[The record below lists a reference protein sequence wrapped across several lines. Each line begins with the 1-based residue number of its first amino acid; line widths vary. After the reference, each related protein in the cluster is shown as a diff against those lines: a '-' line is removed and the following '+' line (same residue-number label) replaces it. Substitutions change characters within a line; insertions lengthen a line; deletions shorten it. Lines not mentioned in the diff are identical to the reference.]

1 MYIIAK
7 VPALYGRFHQLQEEN
22 YPFRRAFE
30 TYLETISRLGLTLSE
45 GPERLIGMIENS
57 LFEGDRLPDIP
68 EGDQPIQFRFS
79 IDNPVIEEYFGQSDL
94 TNKMIVTLIIR
105 MTLRLSEKYGNSLSR
120 LTLLIEELMPE
131 EEQAEERPKIRIAK
145 PRQTEVPKVEHK
157 PIQSESDVLERLSAL
172 TRKGDQL
179 LEEPEKEPEEEAETV
194 VHTNP
199 ALSSFL

>member
-7 VPALYGRFHQLQEEN
+7 LPALYGRFHQLQEEN

-131 EEQAEERPKIRIAK
+131 EEQAEERPKVRIAK

-179 LEEPEKEPEEEAETV
+179 LEEPEKEPEEEAEMV

>member
-7 VPALYGRFHQLQEEN
+7 LPALYGRFHQLQEEN

-30 TYLETISRLGLTLSE
+30 TYLETISLLGLTLSE

-179 LEEPEKEPEEEAETV
+179 LEEEPEEEAETV

>member
-7 VPALYGRFHQLQEEN
+7 LPALYGRFHQLQEEN

-131 EEQAEERPKIRIAK
+131 EEQAEERPKVRIAK
-145 PRQTEVPKVEHK
+145 PKQKEVPKVEHK

-172 TRKGDQL
+172 TKKGDQL
-179 LEEPEKEPEEEAETV
+179 LEEEPEEEAETV

>member
-7 VPALYGRFHQLQEEN
+7 LPALYGRFHQLQEEN

-105 MTLRLSEKYGNSLSR
+105 MTLRLSEKYGNSLS
-120 LTLLIEELMPE
+120 LSLIH
-131 EEQAEERPKIRIAK
+131 I
-145 PRQTEVPKVEHK
+145 
-157 PIQSESDVLERLSAL
+157 
-172 TRKGDQL
+172 
-179 LEEPEKEPEEEAETV
+179 
-194 VHTNP
+194 
-199 ALSSFL
+199 

>member
-7 VPALYGRFHQLQEEN
+7 LPALYGRFHQLQEEN

-145 PRQTEVPKVEHK
+145 PRQTEVSKVEHK

>member
-7 VPALYGRFHQLQEEN
+7 LPALYGRFHQLQEEN

-131 EEQAEERPKIRIAK
+131 EEQAEERPKVRIAK
-145 PRQTEVPKVEHK
+145 PKQTEVPKVEHK

-172 TRKGDQL
+172 TKKGDQL
-179 LEEPEKEPEEEAETV
+179 LEEEPEEEAETV

>member
-7 VPALYGRFHQLQEEN
+7 LPALYGRFHQLQEEN

-131 EEQAEERPKIRIAK
+131 EEQAEERPKVRITK
-145 PRQTEVPKVEHK
+145 PKQTEVPKVEHK

-172 TRKGDQL
+172 TKKGDQL
-179 LEEPEKEPEEEAETV
+179 LEEEPEEETETV

>member
-7 VPALYGRFHQLQEEN
+7 LPALYGRFHQLQEEN

-131 EEQAEERPKIRIAK
+131 EEQAEERPKVRIAK
-145 PRQTEVPKVEHK
+145 PKQKEVPKVERK

-179 LEEPEKEPEEEAETV
+179 LEEPEKEPEEETETV

>member
-7 VPALYGRFHQLQEEN
+7 LPALYGRFHQLQEEN

-131 EEQAEERPKIRIAK
+131 EEQAEERPKVRITK
-145 PRQTEVPKVEHK
+145 PKQTEVPKAERK

-179 LEEPEKEPEEEAETV
+179 LEEEPEEEAETV

>member
-7 VPALYGRFHQLQEEN
+7 LPALYGRFHQLQEEN

-57 LFEGDRLPDIP
+57 LFKGDRLPDIP

-131 EEQAEERPKIRIAK
+131 EEQAEERPKVRIAK
-145 PRQTEVPKVEHK
+145 PKQTEVPKAKRK

-172 TRKGDQL
+172 TKKGDQL
-179 LEEPEKEPEEEAETV
+179 LEEEPEEEAETV

>member
-7 VPALYGRFHQLQEEN
+7 LPALYGRFHQLQEEN

-179 LEEPEKEPEEEAETV
+179 LEEPEEEPEEEAETV

>member
-7 VPALYGRFHQLQEEN
+7 LPALYGRFHQLQEEN

>member
-7 VPALYGRFHQLQEEN
+7 LPALYGRFHQLQEEN

-45 GPERLIGMIENS
+45 GPERLIGIIENS

-131 EEQAEERPKIRIAK
+131 EEQAEERPKVRIAK